1 VTKRALRIVKYLGS
15 VPCVAAC
22 TSCGKEFKAPL
33 SVLPRVKD
41 AQANLQAQFNGHKC
55 QSQKANED

>member
-1 VTKRALRIVKYLGS
+1 VTKRALRIVKHLGS

-22 TSCGKEFKAPL
+22 TSCGKELKAPL

-41 AQANLQAQFNGHKC
+41 AQANLQSQFNGQKC
-55 QSQKANED
+55 LSQKVNEA